1 MSGGVPAGL
10 ALDNWLSSPYSH
22 WAFQHVED
30 FMPTTVIARG
40 TEPVVTLPADNAPI
54 ADIGLTSTD
63 GIATT
68 VGAVMAATAT
78 DGWRSRI
85 AVRWWPSSTSTA
97 WDPGPATCCS
107 R

>member
-78 DGWRSRI
+78 DGW
-85 AVRWWPSSTSTA
+85 AVAHRGA
-97 WDPGPATCCS
+97 LVAEQYLDGLGPGPATCCS